1 MLRACFLAMTVL
13 VLLLEPASAD
23 APPDLGGNAALKYW
37 QAFAALPRLTGA
49 EEKKLNEECVT
60 MPLDAHAREM
70 VAKADYALKKMRD
83 GAALPHCE
91 WAIGFEEGIFTRLPH
106 AEGPAP

>member
-1 MLRACFLAMTVL
+1 
-13 VLLLEPASAD
+13 
-23 APPDLGGNAALKYW
+23 
-37 QAFAALPRLTGA
+37 
-49 EEKKLNEECVT
+49 

-70 VAKADYALKKMRD
+70 VAKADYALKMMRG

-106 AEGPAP
+106 AEGARALTSLACLRARIRFEEAAPQKPSRTSSPL